1 MAEESKVEFPIQRIR
16 VRVKTGSSR
25 MSGSDDPLFLGLT
38 GASGREF
45 RLKLAKGRALRR
57 RQEDLFVLGAPDD
70 PETNIDEAEF
80 NDPTHPALA
89 CGEVASVYLRKGFEP
104 IPNVRGVGEMDDRIE
119 LIEAEVDIYAEGR
132 PKPVRHRRRGPIWL
146 GLISGT
152 RLEIPRVDDGE

>member
-1 MAEESKVEFPIQRIR
+1 MAEESTVEFPIQRIR
-16 VRVKTGSSR
+16 VRVKTGNSR

-38 GASGREF
+38 GAAGREF

-57 RQEDLFVLGAPDD
+57 SREDLFVLGAADD
-70 PETNIDEAEF
+70 PETNIAEAEF

-89 CGEVASVYLRKGFEP
+89 CGEIASVYLRKGFEP
-104 IPNVRGVGEMDDRIE
+104 VPNVRGVGEMDDRFE

-132 PKPVRHRRRGPIWL
+132 PKPIRHRRQGPIWL

-152 RLEIPRVDDGE
+152 RLEIPRVDEDA